1 MKISHSFFHAL
12 ILYSLCCPGGSSATT
27 ETAISSATAS
37 DIGLKQPTES
47 KKRSKTKKHK
57 NSKAESFEVP
67 KPKGIDMDD
76 LRTRLRGNGITGEV
90 HAADSSNRQ
99 FVFTYRD
106 PNDFFNNVQIGIV
119 THNKEA
125 RDFFEKMKRHDI
137 VKIRGD
143 FFHEGE
149 FLPES
154 PQPHVEVSKIEMV
167 KAYQPAITAEK
178 KFQKQTLLPDDLK
191 VRNHAE
197 FLVHAILKNGAFMV
211 LEYKDNFVFVVI
223 PDNRFTKDL
232 YRNDRIRMRYKIQSF
247 PEHPTHLELDTDVS
261 DNKQPIEVL
270 DSIHELHGKEFSQE
284 GNLVLFP
291 KSPQINR
298 DIWAIEQKNETAQ
311 NSRTFTLVNFSKVGE
326 QEKIDSKLRKWWD
339 KANNG
344 AIIDGRNKLINKD
357 VRIRAK
363 GVMNVVDPNQ
373 ANAQMKLRSSD
384 IVLLKN

>member
-1 MKISHSFFHAL
+1 MKKCNSVLQTI
-12 ILYSLCCPGGSSATT
+12 ILCLFCCPGALSTTENATGTATT
-27 ETAISSATAS
+27 SNIK
-37 DIGLKQPTES
+37 IKQLTENRRQD
-47 KKRSKTKKHK
+47 KHDNSKT
-57 NSKAESFEVP
+57 ESFEVP
-67 KPKGIDMDD
+67 KPKGINMDE
-76 LRTRLRGNGITGEV
+76 LRVHLRGDGITGEV
-90 HAADSSNRQ
+90 HAADSLNRQ

-125 RDFFEKMKRHDI
+125 RDFFGKMKRHDI

-167 KAYQPAITAEK
+167 KAYQPAIKAEN
-178 KFQKQTLLPDDLK
+178 KFQKQTVLPDDLK
-191 VRNHAE
+191 GQNHAD

-211 LEYKDNFVFVVI
+211 LEYKDNFVFVVV
-223 PDNRFTKDL
+223 PDNKFAKDL

-247 PEHPTHLELDTDVS
+247 PEHPTHLELDTDTS
-261 DNKQPIEVL
+261 DNKQPLEVI
-270 DSIHELHGKEFSQE
+270 DSIHKLHGKELSQE

-298 DIWAIEQKNETAQ
+298 DIWAIEQKNETTQ
-311 NSRTFTLVNFSKVGE
+311 NSRTFTLVNFSKKGE
-326 QEKIDSKLRKWWD
+326 QEKIDAKLKNWWD
-339 KANNG
+339 KANYG
-344 AIIDGRNKLINKD
+344 AIIDGRNKLINKE

-363 GVMNVVDPNQ
+363 GIMNVVDPNQ
-373 ANAQMKLRSSD
+373 ANAQMKLRARD